1 MNIQVTLPEID
12 TETKQ
17 RVVNYF
23 SKAKSRGHVLV
34 KTKRDNLPDSIEMV
48 RVVVLAPS
56 SGKPEDA
63 IIDNEVMAATVVYHK
78 NRTPELTLNINSL
91 VNKNTQGIPCGTR
104 REELMFI
111 GNNLEWLFALKTM

>member
-23 SKAKSRGHVLV
+23 SKAKSRGQVLV
-34 KTKRDNLPDSIEMV
+34 KTKRDNLPESIEMV

-56 SGKPEDA
+56 SGKAEDA

-78 NRTPELTLNINSL
+78 NRTPELTLSINSL
-91 VNKNTQGIPCGTR
+91 INKNAQGIPCGTR
-104 REELMFI
+104 REQLTFSGE
-111 GNNLEWLFALKTM
+111 NLEWLFALKTM